1 VAHSTTVARKAMP
14 GLVGPGGAP
23 LGQPCRDARL
33 GRLGDEIGGPLA
45 GGARIVDREQAEL
58 EEGVARGGGE
68 EVRIASSRVE
78 QRATYELLLLSGGIE
93 EAFTKLKR
101 GEALELLQCL
111 AIGSTREIWH
121 NAVLLLFKRVS
132 FDAAFHRLTARGNTV
147 YRRAAIKERSDA
159 ERRLVD
165 AIRGA
170 RHAGLSW
177 SAIGTFVGVTG
188 EMARQR
194 YASKVA

>member
-1 VAHSTTVARKAMP
+1 V
-14 GLVGPGGAP
+14 
-23 LGQPCRDARL
+23 
-33 GRLGDEIGGPLA
+33 DEILRHADELA
-45 GGARIVDREQAEL
+45 VRFEDYEPDSDDEL
-58 EEGVARGGGE
+58 DPEAVA
-68 EVRIASSRVE
+68 
-78 QRATYELLLLSGGIE
+78 
-93 EAFTKLKR
+93 
-101 GEALELLQCL
+101 AL
-111 AIGSTREIWH
+111 
-121 NAVLLLFKRVS
+121 
-132 FDAAFHRLTARGNTV
+132 
-147 YRRAAIKERSDA
+147 RAAIKERSDA